1 MLHPGLASALVS
13 VEAESARRDWAAGH
27 RRFLEASRDPLAAD
41 RLHRQV
47 EVLFAELRRRVGG
60 TFTIAE
66 LAREY
71 LRADPWG
78 REAIELRAPA
88 SGWSRTFSTS
98 LDEAFHLY
106 ARGARDYEP

>member
-1 MLHPGLASALVS
+1 MS
-13 VEAESARRDWAAGH
+13 VDVDSARREWATGH
-27 RRFLEASRDPLAAD
+27 HRFLEATGDPFAAD

-47 EVLFAELRRRVGG
+47 DVLFAELRRRVGG
-60 TFTIAE
+60 TFTTAE

-71 LRADPWG
+71 ARSDGWG

-88 SGWSRTFSTS
+88 PGWSRTFSTS

-106 ARGARDYEP
+106 GRGARDYEL

>member
-1 MLHPGLASALVS
+1 MLVPADV
-13 VEAESARRDWAAGH
+13 ESARREWTTGH
-27 RRFLEASRDPLAAD
+27 RRFLEAARDPAAVD

-60 TFTIAE
+60 TFMTAE

-71 LRADPWG
+71 ARADRWG
-78 REAIELRAPA
+78 REAIELQAPA
-88 SGWSRTFSTS
+88 PGWSRTFSIS

-106 ARGARDYEP
+106 GRGARDYEL